1 MPKLKCKVDQCAYN
15 KTGLCAKNYIDVDG
29 PEASSKKETSCKSYL
44 FKDVETSYD
53 YEFATMDSNPSLQT
67 APHPGADGSDL
78 PVHRGLPLRGGDD
91 QPRLHGPGPGHGRPW
106 RDLLHPV
113 LHRFHSGK
121 RHFQLSP
128 L

>member
-53 YEFATMDSNPSLQT
+53 YEFATMILIQ
-67 APHPGADGSDL
+67 
-78 PVHRGLPLRGGDD
+78 VYK
-91 QPRLHGPGPGHGRPW
+91 QKYIVM
-106 RDLLHPV
+106 LLNV
-113 LHRFHSGK
+113 YMKKVNVVMRIE
-121 RHFQLSP
+121 
-128 L
+128 